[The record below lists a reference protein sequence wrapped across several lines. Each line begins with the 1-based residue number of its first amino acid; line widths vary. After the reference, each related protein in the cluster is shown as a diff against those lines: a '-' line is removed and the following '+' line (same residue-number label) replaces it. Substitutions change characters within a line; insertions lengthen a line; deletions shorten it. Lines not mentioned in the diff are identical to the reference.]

1 MEKMIK
7 SLVHPD
13 PTCVRFKSCEGK
25 SIEINKYFLFLYD
38 AFYRSI
44 LDDRM
49 EESLVFIFD
58 GASFDELIV
67 LRENILQKHLQCIDH
82 AQISNQKMDIEDCK
96 INSVSDPSQV
106 LSNETNYNPEKRNFD
121 EDHENRNV
129 DDDLILECPFNCKDV
144 PESKWTP
151 DLLFA
156 HIFSKHDDDVKN
168 NFYVSI
174 DTFIDRLALK
184 LSGKQCAFN
193 CKTGYVYSDLTSLK
207 FHYYRCH
214 AEDPVICTNCGDSF
228 KNPMIYKSHTR
239 DCHVLKKDC
248 DLCGDGKTYKYI
260 RMHMK
265 HCHGEREKKFKC
277 HVDGCSLK
285 FFSQVDLTKHTR
297 VVHKKEKP
305 FVCDKCGIKMAQFF
319 NLKDHRIKVHREGNI
334 TFKEFKEMIRA
345 GQHQFLSKESEIP
358 SYM

>member
-1 MEKMIK
+1 MIK
-7 SLVHPD
+7 SLDCSD
-13 PTCVRFKSCEGK
+13 PASVTFKSCEGK

-44 LDDRM
+44 LNENI

-58 GASFDELIV
+58 GASYEELIV
-67 LRENILQKHLQCIDH
+67 LRDKILQKHLQCVDH
-82 AQISNQKMDIEDCK
+82 TKISVSNQKMEIEEFQTH
-96 INSVSDPSQV
+96 SDPSQD
-106 LSNETNYNPEKRNFD
+106 LSNDDPKNRKID

-129 DDDLILECPFNCKDV
+129 DDDLMLECPFKCQDV
-144 PESKWTP
+144 PDSKWTP

-156 HIFSKHDDDVKN
+156 HVFSKHDDDVKN

-174 DTFIDRLALK
+174 DTFIDRLMLK

-214 AEDPVICTNCGDSF
+214 AEDPVICSNCGDSF

-265 HCHGEREKKFKC
+265 HCHGEKKIKC
-277 HVDGCSLK
+277 QVEGCSVSLLTNTELK
-285 FFSQVDLTKHTR
+285 NHTR
-297 VVHKKEKP
+297 IVHKKEKP
-305 FVCDKCGIKMAQFF
+305 FPCDKCGIKMAQFF
-319 NLKDHRIKVHREGNI
+319 NLKDHRIKVHREGNL
-334 TFKEFKEMIRA
+334 TFKEYKQMIKA
-345 GQHQFLSKESEIP
+345 GQHQFFSKETEIP